1 MTPLEIIFGGALGLM
16 GITVTILL
24 AVINAMGAR
33 IRQVESDVDQIREK
47 YVRRDDLNGHL
58 IAIGLSIAEVK
69 DGMKDLTKLVLAAL
83 ANSERK

>member
-1 MTPLEIIFGGALGLM
+1 M

-24 AVINAMGAR
+24 AVINAMSAR
-33 IRQVESDVDQIREK
+33 IRSIETDVDQIREK

-58 IAIGLSIAEVK
+58 TAIGLSISEVK

-83 ANSERK
+83 ANSEKK